1 MPTMQHTLTIDRGAQ
16 DVLAALTAFDRIPE
30 WIPSIER
37 AYQQSP
43 GPAHPG
49 STFVEEFRM
58 LGRPRQIV
66 GTVTA
71 LEPHRMLSYEYA
83 TGPIPG
89 RWEYRISTDADQS
102 RLDFKLEMPSRG
114 FFSTSNPLLFPLIK
128 REIRKNLASFKS
140 WVEHRTGA

>member
-1 MPTMQHTLTIDRGAQ
+1 MPTMQHTLTINRAPQ
-16 DVLAALTAFDRIPE
+16 EVLAGLTAFDRIPE

-43 GPAHPG
+43 GPTRPG

-58 LGRPRQIV
+58 LGQPRQII

-71 LEPHRMLSYEYA
+71 LEPQRALSYEYA

-89 RWEYRISTDADQS
+89 LWEYRISADAEQS
-102 RLDFKLEMPSRG
+102 RLEFKLEMPSRG
-114 FFSTSNPLLFPLIK
+114 FFSTSNPLLFNLIK
-128 REIRKNLASFKS
+128 REIRKNLSSFKS
-140 WVEHRTGA
+140 WVEKRTLA